1 MPLRRVGTV
10 PSTGVRYG
18 PGSAAHRFARAAR
31 CAASGARSHIRLPQG
46 PAGFA
51 QGPRDVSAGA
61 SVSLQGPDGGG
72 NCPGST
78 FASVP
83 SSTSD
88 GSASGPGSWPP
99 ANLTSAATR
108 ESTEGG
114 VANRS
119 ANPSRGLSG
128 HISITA
134 EVAPG
139 SSPRFSIL
147 RSAEIMA
154 SGFLV
159 SSTDPASASSSRER
173 DSASL
178 TTCDNSPASRI
189 NATAM
194 MTTTIAPP
202 PPLLSLLDDEGE
214 DDEEDDDDHD
224 DPPLEFQL

>member
-83 SSTSD
+83 SSRSD

-108 ESTEGG
+108 ESTEGW

-119 ANPSRGLSG
+119 ANPSRGLSR

-159 SSTDPASASSSRER
+159 SSTDPASASSSRDR
-173 DSASL
+173 DSASR
-178 TTCDNSPASRI
+178 TTCDNSQASPI
-189 NATAM
+189 SATAM
-194 MTTTIAPP
+194 MMTMTAPP
-202 PPLLSLLDDEGE
+202 PPVPLLLLSDE
-214 DDEEDDDDHD
+214 EEDDDERDH
-224 DPPLEFQL
+224 PPP